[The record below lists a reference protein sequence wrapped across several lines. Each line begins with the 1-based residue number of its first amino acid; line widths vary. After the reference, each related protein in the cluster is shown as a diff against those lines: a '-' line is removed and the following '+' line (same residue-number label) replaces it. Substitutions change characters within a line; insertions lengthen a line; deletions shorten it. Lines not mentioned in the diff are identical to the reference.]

1 MPVVVLVETPDNN
14 RGRFLAASPGEAIGV
29 LGRHY
34 PIGASV
40 AQKLTRG
47 EKVST
52 DSYTL
57 KIASAM
63 TCGLVALAMAVFSSM
78 PSQPSSIA
86 KATSLADPTP
96 ASMIIG

>member
-57 KIASAM
+57 KICPLETAPPKRQK
-63 TCGLVALAMAVFSSM
+63 ALF
-78 PSQPSSIA
+78 
-86 KATSLADPTP
+86 
-96 ASMIIG
+96 